1 MTMKS
6 DFGALPIPLQRQI
19 LVRVSLSAA
28 SVVTGVG
35 LLVLLRSATM
45 AAPCLV
51 AALLAAASGWHIYRQ
66 ATLGRCLVL
75 NGTVLKTEMSA
86 LRHRPKA
93 LLLEVDGKALRVVL
107 RGRYKVLGA
116 GTSVAVYI
124 ADTTPLYNWRGLHQ
138 LQTYLAL
145 VTENAHSG
153 G

>member
-19 LVRVSLSAA
+19 LVRVSLSTA

-107 RGRYKVLGA
+107 RGRHKVLGA
-116 GTSVAVYI
+116 GVSVSVYI
-124 ADTTPLYNWRGLHQ
+124 TDTTPLYDWRGLHQ

-145 VTENAHSG
+145 VTENVHSG

>member
-6 DFGALPIPLQRQI
+6 DFGVLPIPLQRQI
-19 LVRVSLSAA
+19 LVRVGLSAA

-35 LLVLLRSATM
+35 LLVLLRSAAM

-107 RGRYKVLGA
+107 RGRHKVLGA
-116 GTSVAVYI
+116 GVSVAVYI
-124 ADTTPLYNWRGLHQ
+124 TDTTPLYDWRGLHQ

-145 VTENAHSG
+145 VTENVHSG